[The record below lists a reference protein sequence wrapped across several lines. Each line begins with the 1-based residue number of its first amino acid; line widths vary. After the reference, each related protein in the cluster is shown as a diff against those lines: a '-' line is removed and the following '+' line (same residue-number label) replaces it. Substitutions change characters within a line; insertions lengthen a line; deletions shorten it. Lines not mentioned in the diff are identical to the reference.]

1 MRDERDKNSERAA
14 HTKVSAAAVAALR
27 PREWVQGHLRSL
39 SGSLVHLVAPSD
51 EQSSPSRVP
60 LPEGTIPVGVGL
72 LVAGLASFAFLR
84 VGKNALGGDEAFS
97 PVLSLWFATFAL
109 APGFFLPLEQELGRA
124 ISARR
129 ALGQGARPVVRKVV
143 LLGVGLAAIVVTV
156 ILAASPWITES
167 YFGGDWVML
176 VALVIAFASY
186 APVHLA
192 RGIASG
198 SGRFRAYAVVMG
210 ADGAV
215 RVLLCIVL
223 AIIGIKT
230 VGPYGMAVAV
240 APLAGFF
247 YVYARGQLRTEDGP
261 PASWHEVTP
270 NLGWLLLGSVF
281 AAGLVNAGP
290 VAANLMADGNE
301 KELVTQFGYA
311 VLLSRI
317 PLFLFQAVQAALLPR
332 LARLAARNEFDEFR
346 NGFKKLMFVVLAVGM
361 AGVAGS
367 FFVGPF
373 VIEKMYAVDISSR
386 TLAMLALGSAA
397 YMFALALAQAVIAL
411 NGHALVGVGW
421 GLGMVTF
428 VLVTWLSSD
437 DLFRRIEYGLV
448 ASSVAALIAFA
459 IALRY
464 KLRTGSLPTNE
475 SMMEAIID
483 MPFES

>member
-1 MRDERDKNSERAA
+1 MN
-14 HTKVSAAAVAALR
+14 VSDPFKATSLAAL
-27 PREWVQGHLRSL
+27 
-39 SGSLVHLVAPSD
+39 VAISD
-51 EQSSPSRVP
+51 EQSSSSRAP
-60 LPEGTIPVGVGL
+60 LPEGTIPVGIGL

-84 VGKNALGGDEAFS
+84 VGKNAMGGDDAFA

-129 ALGQGARPVVRKVV
+129 ALGQGGRPVVRKVAMLGA
-143 LLGVGLAAIVVTV
+143 LLATLVIAIVLAFGGV
-156 ILAASPWITES
+156 ITRS
-167 YFGGDWVML
+167 YFDGDWVL
-176 VALVIAFASY
+176 LLALVVAFASY

-215 RVLLCIVL
+215 RVILCIIL
-223 AIIGIKT
+223 AVAGAKSA
-230 VGPYGMAVAV
+230 GAYGMAVAL

-247 YVYARGQLRTEDGP
+247 YVLSRGQLRTDDGP
-261 PASWHEVTP
+261 PATWSEVTP

-290 VAANLMADGNE
+290 VAANLLKADGQE
-301 KELVTQFGYA
+301 ELVTQFGYG

-332 LARLAARNEFDEFR
+332 LAGLAARNQLAEFR
-346 NGFKKLMFVVLAVGM
+346 AGFRKLMVIVVGVGA
-361 AGVAGS
+361 AGVIGS
-367 FFVGPF
+367 FLIGPF
-373 VIEKMYAVDISSR
+373 VIEKMYGATLTGR
-386 TLAMLALGSAA
+386 TMAMLAFGSAL
-397 YMFALALAQAVIAL
+397 YMAALSMAQAVIAL
-411 NGHALVGVGW
+411 KGHALVALGWGVG
-421 GLGMVTF
+421 MTTF

-437 DLFRRIEYGLV
+437 NLFERIEWGLV
-448 ASSVAALIAFA
+448 ASSLAAMLSFA
-459 IALRY
+459 VSLRFR
-464 KLRTGSLPTNE
+464 LRAGVTPTAD
-475 SMMEAIID
+475 SMMDAIID

>member
-1 MRDERDKNSERAA
+1 M
-14 HTKVSAAAVAALR
+14 
-27 PREWVQGHLRSL
+27 PGHLPSL
-39 SGSLVHLVAPSD
+39 PGSLVHLVAAPD
-51 EQSSPSRVP
+51 EQSSSSRVP
-60 LPEGTIPVGVGL
+60 LPEGTIPVGIGL

-124 ISARR
+124 ISTRR

-143 LLGVGLAAIVVTV
+143 LLGAALAAIVVTI
-156 ILAASPWITES
+156 ILIASPWITDA

-176 VALVIAFASY
+176 IALVIAFASY

-223 AIIGIKT
+223 AIVGIKT
-230 VGPYGMAVAV
+230 VGPYGMAVAL

-247 YVYARGQLRTEDGP
+247 YVYVRDQLRVEDGP

-290 VAANLMADGNE
+290 VAATLMADANQ
-301 KELVTQFGYA
+301 KELVTQFGYG

-346 NGFKKLMFVVLAVGM
+346 TGFRKLLVIVAAVGA
-361 AGVAGS
+361 AGI
-367 FFVGPF
+367 VGGFLLGPW
-373 VIEKMYAVDISSR
+373 VIEKMYQVELSSR
-386 TLAMLALGSAA
+386 TLAMLALGSAL

-421 GLGMVTF
+421 GMGMTAF
-428 VLVTWLSSD
+428 VIVTWLSSD
-437 DLFRRIEYGLV
+437 NLFRRIEYGLV

-459 IALRY
+459 ISLRY
-464 KLRTGSLPTNE
+464 KLRSGSVPTNE